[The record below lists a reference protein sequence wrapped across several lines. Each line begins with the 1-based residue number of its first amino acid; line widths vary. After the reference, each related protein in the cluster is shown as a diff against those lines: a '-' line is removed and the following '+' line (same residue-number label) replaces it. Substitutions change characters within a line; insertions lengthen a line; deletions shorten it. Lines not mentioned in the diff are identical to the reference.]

1 MVDPYRLANIAP
13 YRFRWWAGYS
23 SQVGNWGVHLYDAM
37 RWVIGEEAPSS
48 LAAFG
53 GRWAVDDDRTIPD
66 TMETVFEFKTGK
78 LMIWGQYEASG
89 GDAVKRGEAEFRGT
103 LGNMY
108 TYTEGAGFAIEPS
121 RGGQF
126 QDPAPRLKP
135 EEAKFDPRER
145 NLTGLHIR
153 NFLDCV
159 KSRRTPNCDI
169 EVGHRSNT
177 FALQIGRASWRGR
190 EYM

>member
-1 MVDPYRLANIAP
+1 
-13 YRFRWWAGYS
+13 
-23 SQVGNWGVHLYDAM
+23 
-37 RWVIGEEAPSS
+37 
-48 LAAFG
+48 
-53 GRWAVDDDRTIPD
+53 
-66 TMETVFEFKTGK
+66 
-78 LMIWGQYEASG
+78 MIWGQYEASG

-177 FALQIGRASWRGR
+177 FALLAVIAMDTRSRLDWDAKTERITNNKEANKHLHYEYRAPWKLG
-190 EYM
+190 